1 MAMNPENFGRLLTQ
15 QTSDIEVTEQE
26 IINLEKYKSDYE
38 SVINKIEELQKSV
51 YKDAYIP
58 FSRKALVRGR
68 LIHTNELL
76 VYLGGTEDYFAEL
89 SVYETVQLL
98 NYRIKQLQI
107 KLDGLHK
114 QKTLLCDR
122 INYTRQLVSQKSISI
137 PKNATPTFNSV
148 SECLEDDKEI
158 EIREEYDSDAEIE
171 WKKKHI
177 SSRKQEHLA
186 NASKCSPVLT
196 TRRVSFD
203 SSEQVIGEKYSDSE
217 NISNLESDS
226 DDGNLSTIYFQHS
239 DIPSLVPRRNVVDI
253 STLTIAEAVNFASEI
268 CSTHDKYNVSSKE
281 PFNVTSGRQ
290 PDALI
295 DAVTFASG
303 VCNAHSKRKVLQT
316 EPFGDICE
324 HKSDALGKPNIPL
337 RSTTTETKRC
347 SRFRS
352 SRIKDSK
359 LS

>member
-1 MAMNPENFGRLLTQ
+1 MNSENFDRLLTQ

-98 NYRIKQLQI
+98 NHRIKQLDI

-122 INYTRQLVSQKSISI
+122 INYTKQLVSQKSISI
-137 PKNATPTFNSV
+137 SKNTIPTFNSV
-148 SECLEDDKEI
+148 SECFEDDKEI

-171 WKKKHI
+171 WRKKHI

-203 SSEQVIGEKYSDSE
+203 LSEQVIGEKYSDSE
-217 NISNLESDS
+217 NISNFESDS

-239 DIPSLVPRRNVVDI
+239 DIPSLVPRKKVTDL
-253 STLTIAEAVNFASEI
+253 STLTIAEAVNFAFDV
-268 CSTHDKYNVSSKE
+268 CNTHDKYNLPSKK
-281 PFNVTSGRQ
+281 PFNDTSEQQ

-295 DAVTFASG
+295 DAVNFPSG
-303 VCNAHSKRKVLQT
+303 ICDTHDKSKVLQT
-316 EPFGDICE
+316 EPFSDICE
-324 HKSDALGKPNIPL
+324 HKSDALGKPNISL
-337 RSTTTETKRC
+337 LNVTTGRKRC
-347 SRFRS
+347 SQFRS